1 MADIRTLKLNLLAD
15 TNDFHRG
22 LRGASGATKTFAGQ
36 VGHYTRRAAQAFA
49 LVGAAAGA
57 MAVKI
62 GVDSVKAAIEDEA
75 SQTRLAKTL
84 RNTVKAT
91 DAQVASTERLIRAE
105 QLQKGFSDDQLRAAY
120 GRIIASTK
128 DATKARQILT
138 LAEDTARGTGRDLES
153 VSMAISKAYD
163 GNLGALKRLGVP
175 LDANIVKTKDTKAA
189 LEELSKLYGGQ
200 ASTYADTFAGKI
212 ARLSETWQQLKEGIG
227 GAIIDRLGSILDYF
241 QRIGSVLTGTADQG
255 LSNKVKSLRLQM
267 DGPPGTD
274 NLAKALMS
282 VSNSFQNLFTTLSG
296 GSPDANTQLNN
307 LASALQRI
315 ANGINAIANGYGKLD
330 RFVKSENYQRFL
342 DLIFGPKGSAA
353 SRTIIPFGS
362 VDVSKRASGGPVTG
376 GMPYL
381 VGERGPELFLP
392 SSNGSIVPNNALGGT
407 TVININGIVDA
418 ESARRSIQ
426 RLIQESSRRTG
437 PVSWTAA
444 VS

>member
-36 VGHYTRRAAQAFA
+36 IGHYTRRAAQAFA

-57 MAVKI
+57 MAIKI

-91 DAQVASTERLIRAE
+91 DAQIASTERLIRAE
-105 QLQKGFSDDQLRAAY
+105 QLQKGFSDNQLRAAY

-153 VSMAISKAYD
+153 VALAISKAYD

-189 LEELSKLYGGQ
+189 LDQLSQLYGGQ
-200 ASTYADTFAGKI
+200 ASAYTETFAGKL
-212 ARLSETWQQLKEGIG
+212 ATLSQTWQELKEQIG
-227 GAIIDRLGSILDYF
+227 TALIDRLGSVLDYF
-241 QRIGSVLTGTADQG
+241 QRITEVLTGTADQG
-255 LSNKVKSLRLQM
+255 LPNKVKALARGL
-267 DGPPGTD
+267 DGPAGTD
-274 NLAKALMS
+274 NVAKSIIAVKDAFIKLIDVLTGTDSGNANDRLNNIAKA
-282 VSNSFQNLFTTLSG
+282 F
-296 GSPDANTQLNN
+296 NN
-307 LASALQRI
+307 IAS
-315 ANGINAIANGYGKLD
+315 GINALADGIKELRGAFEYLQSMPKLATFLPGGFAA
-330 RFVKSENYQRFL
+330 FVA
-342 DLIFGPKGSAA
+342 LILQGLKPKAA
-353 SRTIIPFGS
+353 
-362 VDVSKRASGGPVTG
+362 GGPVTG

-392 SSNGSIVPNNALGGT
+392 SSSGTIVPNHALSGGGT
-407 TVININGIVDA
+407 TIININGIVDA
-418 ESARRSIQ
+418 ESARRSIE
-426 RLIQESSRRTG
+426 RLLQQSARRSGTLNLTG
-437 PVSWTAA
+437 AY
-444 VS
+444 